1 MAANGPTRIEIAP
14 VTRIEGHAKIS
25 VYLDEEGR
33 PADARLH
40 LTQLRGFEKF
50 CEGRPF
56 YELPFIMQRICG
68 ICPVSHAI
76 ASAKACDQ
84 ILAVTIPPGAARLRK
99 LANLAQVVQ
108 SHALSIF
115 YLSAPDLLLG
125 MDAEPASRSLFGVA
139 QENPQL
145 ARDGVLL
152 RKFGQQV
159 IALLANTGKRVH
171 PGWIV
176 PGGVATPFTA
186 EGRDAVHALLPEAM
200 AAARRS
206 LAWLKETTE
215 RFGPEIRTFAN
226 FPTLFMG
233 IVGPGGELEYSDGL
247 VRVVDPAGKIVADRL
262 EPTRYQEYLSES
274 AEPWTYM
281 KFPRYQPA
289 GQAPGSTSPS
299 RAGPDGALRVGP
311 LARLNIVDR
320 VDMPRAAQEWA
331 EFRAL
336 DRGVVLSSFHYHYAR
351 MVEVLYAI
359 EKIEAMLGEE
369 VLDKRVRAK
378 AEANSTEG
386 IGVAEAPRGMLIH
399 HYRIDEQGLVTWV
412 NLTIATGFNNW
423 AINRGILQVAQSF
436 ITGPEISDG
445 TLNRIE
451 AVVRA
456 FDPCL
461 SCASHAIG
469 QMPMRVELV
478 GPDGAVIQE
487 VRRD

>member
-14 VTRIEGHAKIS
+14 VTRIEGHAKIT
-25 VYLDEEGR
+25 VRLDEEGR

-68 ICPVSHAI
+68 ICPVSHAL
-76 ASAKACDQ
+76 ASAKACDG
-84 ILAVTIPPGAARLRK
+84 ILAVTIPEEGARLRK
-99 LANLAQVVQ
+99 LANLAQVIQ
-108 SHALSIF
+108 SHSLSIF

-125 MDAEPASRSLFGVA
+125 MDAEPATRSLFGVA
-139 QENPQL
+139 AADPQL

-152 RKFGQQV
+152 RKLGQQV
-159 IALLANTGKRVH
+159 IALLAHTGKRVH

-176 PGGVATPFTA
+176 PGGVATPLTEKA
-186 EGRDAVHALLPEAM
+186 REEILALQPEAL
-200 AAARRS
+200 AAIERS
-206 LAWLKETTE
+206 LAWLKRIME
-215 RFGPEIRTFAN
+215 RFGPEIRAFAN

-233 IVGPGGELEYSDGL
+233 IVGPNGELEYSNGW
-247 VRVVDPAGKIVADRL
+247 VRVVDATGKIVADRL
-262 EPTRYQEYLSES
+262 DPARSPEYLSEA

-281 KFPRYQPA
+281 KFPRFRKA
-289 GQAPGSTSPS
+289 DGAEASSGGT
-299 RAGPDGALRVGP
+299 PDGIVRVGP
-311 LARLNIVDR
+311 LARLNIVDQ
-320 VDMPRAAQEWA
+320 VDTPLAAQEWS

-336 DRGVVLSSFHYHYAR
+336 ERGVVLSSFHYHYAR
-351 MVEVLYAI
+351 MIEVLHAI
-359 EKIEAMLGEE
+359 EKIGAMLTQPA
-369 VLDKRVRAK
+369 LDKRVQAK
-378 AEANSTEG
+378 AEPNRNEG
-386 IGVAEAPRGMLIH
+386 IGLAEAPRGMLIH
-399 HYRIDEQGLVTWV
+399 HYKIDDQGLVIWV

-423 AINRGILQVAQSF
+423 AINRGLLQAAKSF

-445 TLNRIE
+445 TLNRLE

-469 QMPMRVELV
+469 QMPMRVQLL
-478 GPDGAVIQE
+478 GPDGMVIHE
-487 VRRD
+487 ARRE